1 MTAINCIRLRKSVL
15 LMTDAAYY
23 DDEGVIQKIAD
34 KSIAFDPQRA
44 AIAVRGR
51 SGFLD
56 ELGAADLGSLCST
69 FEEMVTKLPVVTRE
83 IASRAQHEPWWGD
96 ARQEIILAGWSAD
109 RRQGESYALFTQ
121 DHVMGDGQGGR
132 LQIPAFELVLLPDM
146 VGAPSVTPE
155 LTLEYGLNR
164 RPRFG
169 ELNPHV
175 EGISLMQAQ
184 RRGRAD
190 MDFSTVG
197 GFIRLHT
204 VSFRGVKSEIIHVWP
219 DAVGAPIREGAN
231 DANSLPLGEAN
242 YKFQMNYRQAAG
254 H

>member
-1 MTAINCIRLRKSVL
+1 MTAINCIRLRKSVI

-23 DDEGVIQKIAD
+23 DDEGVIHKITD
-34 KSIAFDPQRA
+34 KSIAYDAQRA

-56 ELGAADLGSLCST
+56 ELRDADLGAMCSS
-69 FEEMVTKLPVVTRE
+69 FEEMAAKLPAVASE
-83 IASRAQHEPWWGD
+83 IVERCQGEPWWGD
-96 ARQEIILAGWSAD
+96 ARQEIVLAGWSAA
-109 RRQGESYALFTQ
+109 RKQGESYMLFTQ

-132 LQIPAFELVLLPDM
+132 LQVPAFELVSLPAM

-155 LTLEYGLNR
+155 LTREYGLNR
-164 RPRFG
+164 PPRFG
-169 ELNPHV
+169 EINPHV

-184 RRGRAD
+184 RRSRAD
-190 MDFSTVG
+190 LYYSTVG

-219 DAVGAPIREGAN
+219 DAVGSPIRESAN
-231 DANSLPLGEAN
+231 DLQSLPLTDVTLSAVG
-242 YKFQMNYRQAAG
+242 
-254 H
+254 